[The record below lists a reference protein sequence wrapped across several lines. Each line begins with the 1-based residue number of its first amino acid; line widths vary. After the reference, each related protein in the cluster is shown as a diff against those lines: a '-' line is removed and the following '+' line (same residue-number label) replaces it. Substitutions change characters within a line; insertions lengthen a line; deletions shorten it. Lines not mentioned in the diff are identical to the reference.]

1 MAAAAPRLAGRELL
15 SGLAE
20 GKVTAADLTA
30 VEAGVLAALH
40 ELQARITTSN
50 DAAAPQPRGP
60 SPSDG
65 GTAP

>member
-20 GKVTAADLTA
+20 GKLAAADVLA

-60 SPSDG
+60 PPSDG
-65 GTAP
+65 GTAS